1 MSPAMNPT
9 TGRRILIAGASA
21 GIGAALVRALA
32 ARGDTVFACARRV
45 DALRGITEGDTVA
58 RSRACDVGDESQV
71 RALVGWVA
79 AEVPALDAVIF
90 CAGAF
95 GAIGP
100 VEKTDSDAWWSTL
113 RDNVF
118 GAYLLI
124 KHALPLLE
132 RGDHSRIITFSGG
145 GAFGTFPRYSA
156 YATSKAAL
164 VRLTECL
171 AEELKGRGIAVN
183 AVAPGMVATEIHEA
197 TLRAGPDQAGRE
209 HFERTEAAMAQG
221 GVPME
226 VPVACVE
233 FLLSP
238 EADGLTGKTIAAGF
252 DPWRSERFRAHLD
265 EITRSEVYTMR
276 RINPV
281 HLPDGSLKERLS

>member
-1 MSPAMNPT
+1 MAAGS
-9 TGRRILIAGASA
+9 RRVLIAGASA

-32 ARGDTVFACARRV
+32 SRGDTVFACARRAE
-45 DALRGITEGDTVA
+45 ALRAVTKGDTLA
-58 RSRACDVGDESQV
+58 RSRTCDVGDEAQV
-71 RALVGWVA
+71 CALLDWVS
-79 AEVPALDAVIF
+79 AEAGALDAVIF

-95 GAIGP
+95 GAIGL
-100 VEKTDSDAWWSTL
+100 VDQTDSEAWWATL

-118 GAYLLI
+118 GAYLVV

-132 RGDHSRIITFSGG
+132 RGRSPRIITFSGG

-156 YATSKAAL
+156 YATSKAAV

-171 AEELKGRGIAVN
+171 ADELKGRGIAVN
-183 AVAPGMVATEIHEA
+183 AIAPGMVATEIHEA
-197 TLRAGPDQAGRE
+197 TLKSGPDKAGQE
-209 HFERTEAAMAQG
+209 HFERTQAVAER
-221 GVPME
+221 GVSME

-238 EADGLTGKTIAAGF
+238 KADGLTGKTIAANF
-252 DPWRSERFRAHLD
+252 DPWRSEVFRAHLD
-265 EITRSEVYTMR
+265 EIARSDVYTMR

-281 HLPDGSLKERLS
+281 HLPDGSLKEWLS

>member
-45 DALRGITEGDTVA
+45 GALRAVTQGDTLA

-132 RGDHSRIITFSGG
+132 RGDRSRIITFSAGH
-145 GAFGTFPRYSA
+145 SA
-156 YATSKAAL
+156 
-164 VRLTECL
+164 
-171 AEELKGRGIAVN
+171 
-183 AVAPGMVATEIHEA
+183 
-197 TLRAGPDQAGRE
+197 
-209 HFERTEAAMAQG
+209 
-221 GVPME
+221 
-226 VPVACVE
+226 
-233 FLLSP
+233 
-238 EADGLTGKTIAAGF
+238 
-252 DPWRSERFRAHLD
+252 RFRATARML
-265 EITRSEVYTMR
+265 RPRPPSCA
-276 RINPV
+276 
-281 HLPDGSLKERLS
+281 

>member
-1 MSPAMNPT
+1 MSPM

-32 ARGDTVFACARRV
+32 ARGDTVFACARRA
-45 DALRGITEGDTVA
+45 DALSAVTEGDTLA
-58 RSRACDVGDESQV
+58 RSRVCDVGDESQV

-100 VEKTDSDAWWSTL
+100 MERTDSDAWWSTL

-132 RGDHSRIITFSGG
+132 RGDRSRIITFSGG

-156 YATSKAAL
+156 YATSKAAV

-171 AEELKGRGIAVN
+171 ADELRPRGIAVN
-183 AVAPGMVATEIHEA
+183 AVAPGMVATDIHKA
-197 TLRAGPDQAGRE
+197 TLEAGPERAGVE
-209 HFERTEAAMAQG
+209 HFERTRTVVKEG
-221 GVPME
+221 SVPME
-226 VPVACVE
+226 VPVDCVR
-233 FLLSP
+233 FLLSRD
-238 EADGLTGKTIAAGF
+238 ADGLTGKTIAANF
-252 DPWRSERFRAHLD
+252 DPWRRAEFRAHVG
-265 EITRSEVYTMR
+265 EIAASELYTMR
-276 RINPV
+276 RLNPV